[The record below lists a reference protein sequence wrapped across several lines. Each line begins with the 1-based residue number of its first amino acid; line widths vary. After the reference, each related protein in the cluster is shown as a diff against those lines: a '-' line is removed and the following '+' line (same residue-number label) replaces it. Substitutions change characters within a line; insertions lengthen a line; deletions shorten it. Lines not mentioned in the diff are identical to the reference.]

1 MPWIMGFLSA
11 DVVWFLFFRN
21 GDASVG
27 DLIGIAVLTVLCTY
41 VWAAIDN
48 SYRVYG
54 SIHQEKIIS
63 KVGWASFCCPRG

>member
-11 DVVWFLFFRN
+11 VVVWFLFFRN

-41 VWAAIDN
+41 AWVVID
-48 SYRVYG
+48 
-54 SIHQEKIIS
+54 
-63 KVGWASFCCPRG
+63 KVIEFMDPSTKTK